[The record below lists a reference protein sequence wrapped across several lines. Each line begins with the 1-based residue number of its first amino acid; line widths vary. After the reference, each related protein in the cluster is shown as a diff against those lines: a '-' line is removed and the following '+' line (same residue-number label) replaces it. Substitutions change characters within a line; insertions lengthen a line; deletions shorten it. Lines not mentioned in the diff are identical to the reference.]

1 MWTIIKKAGINIYIK
16 VLQKVEKINR
26 DTVKAIRDLF
36 TDIDMDNY
44 ISIIKGI
51 KGYPIELYFKKNLPK
66 DFKNVYDFY
75 DDPQINEL
83 IKKDLLKKIHKD
95 PWVLP
100 TVTHTDAKLL
110 KNFKSNEKKMNLLQ
124 KVIIKVYEGIGF
136 EYDFEKGMT
145 KILPTMYL
153 NIFFYRQK
161 NFLNNTNNSVTFLK
175 TGMCLKDMFGLT
187 IYRKMC
193 QTCSG
198 LLRQERT
205 ITIPSDILFIFSE
218 LNIKVSSK

>member
-1 MWTIIKKAGINIYIK
+1 MLTIIKKAGINIYIK

-100 TVTHTDAKLL
+100 TVTHTDTKLL

>member
-44 ISIIKGI
+44 ILIIKGI

-145 KILPTMYL
+145 KILPTMY
-153 NIFFYRQK
+153 
-161 NFLNNTNNSVTFLK
+161 
-175 TGMCLKDMFGLT
+175 
-187 IYRKMC
+187 
-193 QTCSG
+193 
-198 LLRQERT
+198 
-205 ITIPSDILFIFSE
+205 
-218 LNIKVSSK
+218 